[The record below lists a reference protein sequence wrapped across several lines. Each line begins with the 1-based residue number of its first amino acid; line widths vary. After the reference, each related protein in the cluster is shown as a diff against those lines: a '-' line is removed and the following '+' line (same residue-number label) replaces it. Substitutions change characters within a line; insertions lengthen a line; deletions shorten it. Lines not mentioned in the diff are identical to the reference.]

1 MELIVLDTS
10 LKMLSVLDT
19 FESLIWTERY
29 SAYGDFEVYTSINDS
44 VLEILKD
51 DYYLWLKESDQTM
64 IVEDRKIESDAETE
78 TTSRSLEGRWN
89 PFWNAVSFGSKRF

>member
-1 MELIVLDTS
+1 MELIVLDTF

-78 TTSRSLEGRWN
+78 TTLRSLEGHWN
-89 PFWNAVSFGSKRF
+89 PFWSAALFGSKRF

>member
-29 SAYGDFEVYTSINDS
+29 SAY
-44 VLEILKD
+44 
-51 DYYLWLKESDQTM
+51 
-64 IVEDRKIESDAETE
+64 VEE
-78 TTSRSLEGRWN
+78 N
-89 PFWNAVSFGSKRF
+89 